1 MTTTSV
7 PAHIVLPLC
16 QKAKEKILK
25 SIISLESCLPEA
37 NVTAFGPHEVISS
50 LYKQLNYVARL
61 EEFCLIG
68 GAHLNSHLVK
78 IDLSLEDYSKL
89 ILCVDPDKK
98 YSTKNP
104 YKDDN

>member
-1 MTTTSV
+1 MTTISV
-7 PAHIVLPLC
+7 PAYIVLRLC

-25 SIISLESCLPEA
+25 SIISLGSCLPEE
-37 NVTAFGPHEVISS
+37 NVTVFVPHEDISS
-50 LYKQLNYVARL
+50 LYKRLNYVARL

-68 GAHLNSHLVK
+68 GAHLDPHFVK

-89 ILCVDPDKK
+89 ILCGDPDKK